1 MAINP
6 GTAYFV
12 KLHTNATIPKFGSR
26 LAAGA
31 DLYLPNPVILR
42 PREYELISL
51 GIIAIPPEG
60 WHFMIYLRSSAPVR
74 YPGLTLMN
82 HVGII
87 DSDYTGPNDEI
98 KLALLNH
105 SVDNTLRINAGERI
119 AQMCLVEDVRPNI
132 EEITYDQVAFRRS
145 RGGFGSTG

>member
-12 KLHTNATIPKFGSR
+12 KLHTNAIIPKFGSHQ
-26 LAAGA
+26 AAGC
-31 DLYLPNPVILR
+31 DLYLPDPVTLD
-42 PREYELISL
+42 PYEYKIIPL

-60 WHFMIYLRSSAPVR
+60 WHFMIYLRSSAPIR
-74 YPGLTLMN
+74 YPGLILMN

-87 DSDYTGPNDEI
+87 DSDYIGPQDEI
-98 KLALLNH
+98 KLALSNYNR
-105 SVDNTLRINAGERI
+105 DNTLSIKAGERI
-119 AQMCLVEDVRPNI
+119 VQMCLVENVRPEI
-132 EEITYDQVAFRRS
+132 EEIMYDQITFRRS